1 MHGSEGAPAQQCT
14 GATRLITGA
23 ENKSAI
29 GTLVERSTGYPPA
42 TRRPDRSNPT
52 GKINGWKN
60 FLNTL
65 GSTYGDR
72 LNIN

>member
-1 MHGSEGAPAQQCT
+1 
-14 GATRLITGA
+14 
-23 ENKSAI
+23 
-29 GTLVERSTGYPPA
+29 VERSTGYPPA

-65 GSTYGDR
+65 GITYGDR